1 MYIYGEQYHG
11 YYYHYA
17 PYGGGLLFIIM
28 ILLIC
33 CCCMLSAAE
42 IPPYGYYYDCICC
55 GPCINCHPFHRHQHN
70 LNPVF
75 IMQIKRIVRSIQF
88 NEEQKKGKKPEINF
102 IILGQIP

>member
-17 PYGGGLLFIIM
+17 PYGGAQRKYRHTDIIM
-28 ILLIC
+28 IV
-33 CCCMLSAAE
+33 
-42 IPPYGYYYDCICC
+42 YVVD
-55 GPCINCHPFHRHQHN
+55 H
-70 LNPVF
+70 
-75 IMQIKRIVRSIQF
+75 MQIKRIVRSIQF